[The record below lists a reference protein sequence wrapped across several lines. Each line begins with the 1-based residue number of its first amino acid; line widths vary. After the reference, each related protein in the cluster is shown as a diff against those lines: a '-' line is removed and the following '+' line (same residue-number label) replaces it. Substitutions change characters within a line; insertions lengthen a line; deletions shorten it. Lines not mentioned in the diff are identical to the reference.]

1 MIPGRNSTALCLF
14 LKSYFP
20 RWNNSREG
28 QTFRWTEM
36 KISAEVLPSLWND
49 VVILQKI
56 QIRKASFKTTQ
67 ANISFG
73 RLDFSNWTKTMGNR
87 DAWKSWLE
95 RAPIFFLSY
104 KISHFLLYKIFLLLS
119 YKQLGMPAHTFRTAR
134 MSRTMSSFERL
145 PLYQKGLPWTKRG
158 PVVASLERTDAA
170 TCGKF

>member
-1 MIPGRNSTALCLF
+1 
-14 LKSYFP
+14 
-20 RWNNSREG
+20 
-28 QTFRWTEM
+28 M
-36 KISAEVLPSLWND
+36 KISAEVLLSLWND

-87 DAWKSWLE
+87 DAWKSWLK

-119 YKQLGMPAHTFRTAR
+119 YKQLGMPVHTFR
-134 MSRTMSSFERL
+134 MSSFERL

-170 TCGKF
+170 TCGKFQTTYNNLLVLLVPPLFSPLILTRQTSSLDFKQVSNM